1 MKRIF
6 DKCDSFQWDEGNSVK
21 NWIKNNVTVRE
32 CEQVFFNKPIIITD
46 SMQNESKEKQWYL
59 LGRTDENKELFV
71 VFTIRRK
78 QIRIISARNMS
89 KKERAIYHEEVKKH
103 SQIQK

>member
-1 MKRIF
+1 MKKIF
-6 DKCDSFQWDEGNSVK
+6 DKCESFQWDEGNSTK
-21 NWIKNNVTVRE
+21 NWIKHNVTVSE
-32 CEQVFFNKPIIITD
+32 CEQVFFNKPIIID
-46 SMQNESKEKQWYL
+46 SIQKETNEKRWYL

-89 KKERAIYHEEVKKH
+89 KKERVIYHEEVKKH
-103 SQIQK
+103 SKI